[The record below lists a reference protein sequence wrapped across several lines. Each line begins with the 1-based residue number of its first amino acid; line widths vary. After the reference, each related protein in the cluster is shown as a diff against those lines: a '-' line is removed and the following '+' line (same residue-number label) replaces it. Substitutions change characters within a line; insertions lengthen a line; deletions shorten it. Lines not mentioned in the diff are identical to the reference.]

1 MPGRKKRSGAKRGK
15 GFLSNAW
22 NKVKEVAKA
31 AHDVAKERKVISKTL
46 SNMGHDTLAGV
57 AKKLGYGRKKRSA
70 PRRSRRLAGRGG
82 VAIMG
87 PMGMGLQVGWGQ
99 GGRGLTE
106 NEKVMVM

>member
-15 GFLSNAW
+15 GFFSNAW

-57 AKKLGYGRKKRSA
+57 AKKLGYGRPKRRRA
-70 PRRSRRLAGRGG
+70 PRRRLAGRGG